1 MSAVWSRIVPKT
13 LIEWL
18 AVVAII
24 AILIALLVPPVQW
37 ASSGSIRIPVQVV
50 VFNPET
56 GEAVQDARVAIVRGL
71 PAGEEFSLADH
82 RERLSGLK
90 ELLAAGDIGAL
101 NGSVGAG
108 TGSDGTVTLDV
119 EFRTEA
125 SHKNPVPRAHT
136 RWYWVLVS
144 ADRHGTVA
152 VPLRYESLT
161 TKQLREQKTLL
172 AYVGLLPQNEAVSEE

>member
-18 AVVAII
+18 VVAAI
-24 AILIALLVPPVQW
+24 AAVLIALLVPPVQW
-37 ASSGSIRIPVQVV
+37 ADGSIKVPVKVV

-56 GEAVQDARVAIVRGL
+56 GQPVQDARVAIVRGL
-71 PAGEEFSLADH
+71 PASEEFSLADH
-82 RERLSGLK
+82 RERLSGLR
-90 ELLAAGDIGAL
+90 ELLVAGDLGTL

-108 TGSDGTVTLDV
+108 TGRDGTVTLDV
-119 EFRTEA
+119 EFRTGA
-125 SHKNPVPRAHT
+125 SHRNPVPRAHT

-144 ADRHGTVA
+144 ADRCGTVA

-161 TKQLREQKTLL
+161 TKQLREQQTLS
-172 AYVGLLPQNEAVSEE
+172 AYVGLLPRTEPAGGE